1 MFPPLLVVILLHI
14 QLPIPIDHDHYPYQ
28 HDFNTKHL
36 VGSSTMCFNDKPWK
50 RCTAFRYIAYS
61 KHSSTHIQRDILL
74 QSFFSSTYILIF
86 VALASLVSSLP
97 FNIFRVILSP
107 PLLYLEFLTSCCRR
121 GIRAI

>member
-1 MFPPLLVVILLHI
+1 
-14 QLPIPIDHDHYPYQ
+14 
-28 HDFNTKHL
+28 
-36 VGSSTMCFNDKPWK
+36 MCFNDKPWK
-50 RCTAFRYIAYS
+50 RCTAFRYIAHS
-61 KHSSTHIQRDILL
+61 KHPSTHIQRDILL

-121 GIRAI
+121 GIRANMSPCTQFFFLFIPLSLSPSLLLFSPFPSSVLFSAIIHQQ